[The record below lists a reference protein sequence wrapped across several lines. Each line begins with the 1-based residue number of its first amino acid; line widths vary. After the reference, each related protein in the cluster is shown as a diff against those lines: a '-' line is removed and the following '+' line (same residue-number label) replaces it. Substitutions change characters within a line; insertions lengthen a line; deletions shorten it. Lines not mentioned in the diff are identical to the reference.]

1 MKNKYLMLGIA
12 TALPFGFAST
22 VLAQSVPSSQ
32 SDALTAYHLSGTSIS
47 GSSRPANAMLTA
59 PVDTRAAAIKTESGV
74 YLYPTIATSVGYND
88 NLQTTNTNT
97 TGSGFVHIAPQLV
110 AELKNN
116 GDRYTALAAVN
127 VIKYNSSSD
136 DDYVN
141 SNFEIAG
148 DNYFSSRA
156 RAGWAVGRVS
166 GIDPRGSNNRTVSSQ
181 PDRWH
186 VTSAKGR
193 LVYGAPEAIGR
204 VELDFGTQVKAYDNN
219 RDTTAVAD
227 LTLNS
232 VAARAYYRLGTRT
245 SALAEIRNARANYA
259 SSLATDSNTE
269 RHYLLGVTWEA
280 TAATKGIIKVGHM
293 TKNFDLA
300 GKTGYSGTSLE
311 AAVQW
316 LPVSYSAFDITA
328 IRSTADSTGFG
339 NYDLNTGVDLV
350 WTHKWNQS
358 VSSRVAVGTLTTDF
372 GGTNRT
378 DKASKVA
385 LSVDYSMRRW
395 LNFGVSFDH
404 TDNSSNDAAAAFK
417 RNVTMLTMNATF

>member
-1 MKNKYLMLGIA
+1 MLSIA
-12 TALPFGFAST
+12 AALPFGLSST
-22 VLAQSVPSSQ
+22 VLAQSMSSSS
-32 SDALTAYHLSGTSIS
+32 SDALAAYHLSGTTIS

-74 YLYPTIATSVGYND
+74 YVYPTVATSVGYND
-88 NLQTTNTNT
+88 NLQTTNVNKTS
-97 TGSGFVHIAPQLV
+97 SGFVHFAPQVV

-116 GDRYTALAAVN
+116 GDRYTALASVN
-127 VIKYNSSSD
+127 ATKYNSSSD
-136 DDYVN
+136 DDHVS
-141 SNFEIAG
+141 SNFELAG

-156 RAGWAVGRVS
+156 RAGWSVGRAS
-166 GIDPRGSNNRTVSSQ
+166 GIDPRGSTDRAASSQ

-193 LVYGAPEAIGR
+193 LVYGAPEATGR

-232 VAARAYYRLGTRT
+232 VAGRAYYRLGTRT
-245 SALAEIRNARANYA
+245 SVLAEIRNARANYA

-269 RHYLLGVTWEA
+269 RHYLVGVTWEA
-280 TAATKGIIKVGHM
+280 TAATKGVIKLGRM

-300 GKTGYSGTSLE
+300 GKNGYSGGSLE
-311 AAVQW
+311 AAIQW
-316 LPVSYSAFDITA
+316 QPVSYSAFDITA
-328 IRSTADSTGFG
+328 TRSTADSTGFG
-339 NYDLNTGVDLV
+339 NYSLNTGVDLS

-385 LSVDYSMRRW
+385 LSVDYSLRRW
-395 LNFGVSFDH
+395 LNIGVSFDR
-404 TDNSSNDAAAAFK
+404 TDNSSNDAAGSFK